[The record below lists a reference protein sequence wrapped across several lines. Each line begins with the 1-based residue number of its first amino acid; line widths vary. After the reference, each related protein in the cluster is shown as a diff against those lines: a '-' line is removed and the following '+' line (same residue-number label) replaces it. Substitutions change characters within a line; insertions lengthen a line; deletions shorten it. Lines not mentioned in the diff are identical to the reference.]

1 MDGQIETQAA
11 AHKIQPRSNNRRF
24 AILDAAAKQFRY
36 QGYAA
41 TTMRDIARDAG
52 MLAGSLY
59 YHFPS
64 KSELLLAVHEEG
76 VRRIADAVDQAIATR
91 DAKADPWLR
100 LESALIAHLESLLSG
115 GDYAQ
120 VVIRD
125 LPIDEPTLKA
135 KLVALRD
142 SYEDRFRDLVD
153 ALPLAEP
160 DDGRWIRLMLLG
172 AANWSKMWFREDG
185 AQPADI
191 AKNFIRMIRGHKAM
205 ENLL

>member
-1 MDGQIETQAA
+1 MSGHIETQTSVREM
-11 AHKIQPRSNNRRF
+11 QPRSNNRRA
-24 AILDAAAKQFRY
+24 AILDSAAKQFRY

-64 KSELLLAVHEEG
+64 KSELLLAVHQEG
-76 VRRIADAVDQAIATR
+76 VRRIAEAVDQAIASD
-91 DAKADPWLR
+91 DAKDDPWHR
-100 LESALIAHLESLLSG
+100 LECALIAHLESLLGG

-142 SYEDRFRDLVD
+142 SYEDRFRNLVEV
-153 ALPLAEP
+153 LPLAEP
-160 DDGRWIRLMLLG
+160 DDARWIRLMLLG
-172 AANWSKMWFREDG
+172 AANWSKMWFRKDG
-185 AQPADI
+185 VRPAGI
-191 AKNFIRMIRGHKAM
+191 AKNFIRMIRASKAM
-205 ENLL
+205 ENLS

>member
-1 MDGQIETQAA
+1 LGGLVEMQTAVNGMQR
-11 AHKIQPRSNNRRF
+11 RSNNRRP
-24 AILDAAAKQFRY
+24 AILDAAANQFRH

-64 KSELLLAVHEEG
+64 KSELLLAVHQEG
-76 VRRIADAVDQAIATR
+76 VRRIADAVDQAIGSGGANVE
-91 DAKADPWLR
+91 PWLR
-100 LESALIAHLESLLSG
+100 LEHALIAHLESLLSG

-142 SYEDRFRDLVD
+142 SYEDRFRDLVN
-153 ALPLAEP
+153 ALPLAESG
-160 DDGRWIRLMLLG
+160 DARWIRLMLLG

-185 AQPADI
+185 ASPADI
-191 AKNFIRMIRGHKAM
+191 AKNFIRMIRASNAM
-205 ENLL
+205 ENTS

>member
-1 MDGQIETQAA
+1 MDGLVETQSTA
-11 AHKIQPRSNNRRF
+11 KGMQRRSNNRRP
-24 AILDAAAKQFRY
+24 AILDAAALQFRH

-64 KSELLLAVHEEG
+64 KSELLLAVHQEG
-76 VRRIADAVDQAIATR
+76 VRRIADAVDQAINSN
-91 DAKADPWLR
+91 DANVEPWLR
-100 LESALIAHLESLLSG
+100 LEHGLIAHLESLLSG

-125 LPIDEPTLKA
+125 LPIDDPALKA

-142 SYEDRFRDLVD
+142 SYEDRFRELID

-160 DDGRWIRLMLLG
+160 GDAHWIRLMLLG
-172 AANWSKMWFREDG
+172 AANCSKMWFRADG
-185 AQPADI
+185 ASPAEI
-191 AKNFIRMIRGHKAM
+191 GKNFIRMIRASNAM
-205 ENLL
+205 EIRS

>member
-1 MDGQIETQAA
+1 MDGLVETQLAA
-11 AHKIQPRSNNRRF
+11 KGMQRRSNNRRP
-24 AILDAAAKQFRY
+24 AILDAAAHQFRH

-64 KSELLLAVHEEG
+64 KSELLLAVHQEG
-76 VRRIADAVDQAIATR
+76 VRRIADAVDQTIGSGGTNVE
-91 DAKADPWLR
+91 PWLR
-100 LESALIAHLESLLSG
+100 LEHALIAHLESLLSG

-125 LPIDEPTLKA
+125 LPIDDPLLKA

-142 SYEDRFRDLVD
+142 SYEDRFRELVD

-160 DDGRWIRLMLLG
+160 SDARWIRLMLLG
-172 AANWSKMWFREDG
+172 AANWSKMWFRADG
-185 AQPADI
+185 ASPAEI
-191 AKNFIRMIRGHKAM
+191 AKTFIRMIRASNAM
-205 ENLL
+205 EITL

>member
-1 MDGQIETQAA
+1 MDRLVEAQTTAKEM
-11 AHKIQPRSNNRRF
+11 QPRSNNRRA
-24 AILDAAAKQFRY
+24 AILDSAAKQFRY

-64 KSELLLAVHEEG
+64 KSELLLAVHQEG
-76 VRRIADAVDQAIATR
+76 VRRIADAVDHAISTR
-91 DAKADPWLR
+91 DAKSDPWLR
-100 LESALIAHLESLLSG
+100 LECALIAHLESLLSG

-142 SYEDRFRDLVD
+142 SYEDRFRDLVE

-160 DDGRWIRLMLLG
+160 DDARWIRLMLLG

-185 AQPADI
+185 ARPADI
-191 AKNFIRMIRGHKAM
+191 AKNFIRMIRASKAM
-205 ENLL
+205 ENSS

>member
-1 MDGQIETQAA
+1 MDGTSTPEATSNG
-11 AHKIQPRSNNRRF
+11 HQPRSNNRR
-24 AILDAAAKQFRY
+24 ADILDAAAKQFRH

-41 TTMRDIARDAG
+41 TTMRDIARDAD

-64 KSELLLAVHEEG
+64 KSELLLAVHQEG
-76 VRRIADAVDQAIATR
+76 VRRIAEAVDQAVGPG
-91 DAKADPWLR
+91 DAAIDPWLR
-100 LESALIAHLESLLSG
+100 LEYGLIAHLESLLSA

-125 LPIDEPTLKA
+125 LPTDEPALKA

-142 SYEDRFRDLVD
+142 SYEDRFRFLVD
-153 ALPLAEP
+153 ALPLGKGQDA
-160 DDGRWIRLMLLG
+160 GWIRLMLLG

-185 AQPADI
+185 ASPADI
-191 AKNFIRMIRGHKAM
+191 ARNFIRIIRTSNEM
-205 ENLL
+205 EISP